1 MLDETDRTEKHV
13 YLQQVDGNAK
23 ADGAVVRERE
33 GVPPAGGAE
42 EHVRNITR
50 RAVPVVLQC
59 TTRNDISTL
68 PVGFL
73 AMI

>member
-13 YLQQVDGNAK
+13 YLQHGNAK